1 MRKSLSFIVA
11 LLFIFTLS
19 SCAMF
24 GDIPPEQQYL
34 KARTAFNNLVEGY
47 LVKYRTADLA
57 TQQEWKKDVDPQ
69 IKNAKL
75 ALDAW
80 DLALTMGD
88 PDGAIEEEKLFLLA
102 KDKLLDLLIDHF
114 VEE

>member
-1 MRKSLSFIVA
+1 MKRLSLI
-11 LLFIFTLS
+11 LILIFTLS

-24 GDIPPEQQYL
+24 GDLPPEQKYL
-34 KARTAFNNLVEGY
+34 NARTTFNNLVEGY

-57 TQQEWKKDVDPQ
+57 TQEKWKEDVDPQ
-69 IKNAKL
+69 VKRVKV

-80 DLALTMGD
+80 GIALKLTD
-88 PDGAIEEEKLFLLA
+88 PGASIEKEKLFLLA

-114 VEE
+114 VED

>member
-1 MRKSLSFIVA
+1 MKRTLSFVVM
-11 LLFIFTLS
+11 LLFSFTLL

-24 GDIPPEQQYL
+24 GDIPPEQKYL
-34 KARTAFNNLVEGY
+34 NARVSFNNLVEGY

-57 TQQEWKKDVDPQ
+57 TQQKWKEEVDPQ

-80 DLALTMGD
+80 GIALKLGD
-88 PDGAIEEEKLFLLA
+88 PDIVIENEEIFLMFKGKLI
-102 KDKLLDLLIDHF
+102 DLLIDQF
-114 VEE
+114 IEE

>member
-1 MRKSLSFIVA
+1 MKRTLSFVVV
-11 LLFIFTLS
+11 LLFVFTLS

-47 LVKYRTADLA
+47 LVKYRTADIA
-57 TQQEWKKDVDPQ
+57 TQQKWKEEVDPQ
-69 IKNAKL
+69 IEKAKL

-80 DLALTMGD
+80 GFALTIAD
-88 PDGAIEEEKLFLLA
+88 PDKVLEKEKLFNMV
-102 KDKLLDLLIDHF
+102 KGKLLDLLIDQF